1 LWCLSW
7 ESAGLAMAC
16 ALVIDYLFG
25 EPKRFHPLVGFGT
38 LANWIESLLNGETT
52 TKSAR
57 VSRLS
62 GALGWVLLCI
72 ALPIILISVLIKMP
86 SSWAFLFSV
95 FILYLCIAPNSL
107 AKHAYAIQGSLAK
120 NNIEKA
126 RVALNA
132 IVSRDCGDLDTKQIA
147 AGSVESVLEN
157 GSDAVIAPLFW
168 FFLLGAPGV
177 LLYRLAN
184 TLDAM
189 WGYRTKRYNNF
200 GFAAAKLDDLL
211 NWVPARC
218 CAFLYA
224 VGGNFFKAIGC
235 WQSQAKLWSSP
246 NAGPVMASGA
256 GALNLII
263 GGSASYHGQQES
275 RPVLGTG
282 EIPTASDIRRSVNLV
297 NKATGYFV
305 LIILIWELGLCYLA
319 MGAT

>member
-7 ESAGLAMAC
+7 EFTGVAMAC
-16 ALVIDYLFG
+16 ALAMDYFFG

-38 LANWIESLLNGETT
+38 LANWIESLLNGREAAQ
-52 TKSAR
+52 SFGI
-57 VSRLS
+57 SRLS
-62 GALGWVLLCI
+62 GALGWMLLCI
-72 ALPIILISVLIKMP
+72 PLPIVLASVIAELP

-95 FILYLCIAPNSL
+95 FSLYLCIAPNSL

-120 NNIEKA
+120 NDIENA

-132 IVSRDCGDLDTKQIA
+132 IVSRDCGDLDAKQIA

-168 FFLLGAPGV
+168 YFLLGAPGV

-189 WGYRTKRYNNF
+189 WGYRTKRFNDF

-235 WQSQAKLWSSP
+235 WQSQARLWSSP

-256 GALNLII
+256 GALYLII
-263 GGSASYHGQQES
+263 GGSAFYHGQEEP
-275 RPVLGTG
+275 RPVLGIG
-282 EIPTASDIRRSVNLV
+282 EIPNVDDIRRSVNLV

-305 LIILIWELGLCYLA
+305 LIILIWELGLCYF
-319 MGAT
+319 ATVAI

>member
-1 LWCLSW
+1 MWCLSL
-7 ESAGLAMAC
+7 ESAGVAMAC
-16 ALVIDYLFG
+16 ALAIDYMFG
-25 EPKRFHPLVGFGT
+25 EPKRFHPLVGFGA
-38 LANWIESLLNGETT
+38 LANWIEAVLNS
-52 TKSAR
+52 KSAAKSSN

-62 GALGWVLLCI
+62 GAVGWMLLCI
-72 ALPIILISVLIKMP
+72 PLPIMLANALITL
-86 SSWAFLFSV
+86 SSLWAFLFSV
-95 FILYLCIAPNSL
+95 FSLYLCIAPNSL
-107 AKHAYAIQGSLAK
+107 AKHAYAIERSLAK
-120 NNIEKA
+120 NNIEKS
-126 RVALNA
+126 REALNA
-132 IVSRDCGDLDTKQIA
+132 IVSRDCGDLDSSQIA

-189 WGYRTKRYNNF
+189 WGYRTKRFNNF

-224 VGGNFFKAIGC
+224 IGGNFFKAIGC
-235 WQSQAKLWSSP
+235 WQSQATQWSSP

-263 GGSASYHGQQES
+263 GGSASYHGQVES
-275 RPVLGTG
+275 RPILGIGETPSTG
-282 EIPTASDIRRSVNLV
+282 DIRRSVNLV
-297 NKATGYFV
+297 NRATGYFV
-305 LIILIWELGLCYLA
+305 SVILLWELGICYLA
-319 MGAT
+319 MVAT